1 MTINNNNNNNN
12 NNNINS
18 KNQQGVVDGD
28 ANSNLAAVSI
38 DIGGCHWTMAA
49 VNVSDVS
56 HVTDEDVLG
65 DVVAASDSK
74 KPSREPAL
82 RIDSD
87 VIHRTYSDSGL
98 TADAL
103 CSEGTSG
110 TAAKEGRVLG
120 GGISAHP
127 AEQAAEQH
135 DDEVVEQ
142 QMKHLSVN
150 AADMEVIKASVE
162 SLSNEQRILRLT
174 IQAQAHSS
182 MARNMMRIWRKCCDH
197 AAICHSHWSERYG
210 PYPTSDPEPQDDPIH
225 LMNHNEKRSIVT
237 IAKMYGWKLG
247 AKLPNGSDSSESD
260 DEQIDRRFED
270 ALECLQFVTVPN
282 LAYGEAAYNN
292 FVR

>member
-1 MTINNNNNNNN
+1 
-12 NNNINS
+12 
-18 KNQQGVVDGD
+18 
-28 ANSNLAAVSI
+28 
-38 DIGGCHWTMAA
+38 MAA
-49 VNVSDVS
+49 VNVSEVS

-103 CSEGTSG
+103 CPEGTSG
-110 TAAKEGRVLG
+110 TAAKEEGRVLG
-120 GGISAHP
+120 GGISAHA

-135 DDEVVEQ
+135 DDEVEQ

-150 AADMEVIKASVE
+150 AADVEVIKASVE

-182 MARNMMRIWRKCCDH
+182 MARNMMRIWR
-197 AAICHSHWSERYG
+197 
-210 PYPTSDPEPQDDPIH
+210 
-225 LMNHNEKRSIVT
+225 NIVT

>member
-1 MTINNNNNNNN
+1 MNNNNNNNN

-38 DIGGCHWTMAA
+38 DIGGSHWTMAA

-74 KPSREPAL
+74 KSSREPAL

-87 VIHRTYSDSGL
+87 VIV
-98 TADAL
+98 L

-110 TAAKEGRVLG
+110 TAAKEEGRVLG

-135 DDEVVEQ
+135 DDEVEQ

-150 AADMEVIKASVE
+150 AADVEVIKASVE

>member
-1 MTINNNNNNNN
+1 MP
-12 NNNINS
+12 S
-18 KNQQGVVDGD
+18 APPDDDGE
-28 ANSNLAAVSI
+28 
-38 DIGGCHWTMAA
+38 CHWTMAA

-56 HVTDEDVLG
+56 HMTDDDVL
-65 DVVAASDSK
+65 DDDVAAASVSK

-87 VIHRTYSDSGL
+87 VIV
-98 TADAL
+98 L
-103 CSEGTSG
+103 CSEHTTSG

-120 GGISAHP
+120 GGISAH
-127 AEQAAEQH
+127 AAEH
-135 DDEVVEQ
+135 AAEHADEVVEQ

-150 AADMEVIKASVE
+150 AADVEVIKASVE

-174 IQAQAHSS
+174 IQAQAHNS

-197 AAICHSHWSERYG
+197 VAICHSHWSERYG

-282 LAYGEAAYNN
+282 LTYGEAAYNN

>member
-1 MTINNNNNNNN
+1 M
-12 NNNINS
+12 
-18 KNQQGVVDGD
+18 
-28 ANSNLAAVSI
+28 SI
-38 DIGGCHWTMAA
+38 DIGGSHWTMAA

-74 KPSREPAL
+74 KSSREPAL

-87 VIHRTYSDSGL
+87 VIV
-98 TADAL
+98 L

-110 TAAKEGRVLG
+110 TAAKEEGRVLG

-135 DDEVVEQ
+135 DDEVEQ

-150 AADMEVIKASVE
+150 AADVEVIKASVE

>member
-1 MTINNNNNNNN
+1 MAHACA
-12 NNNINS
+12 
-18 KNQQGVVDGD
+18 GDVDVD
-28 ANSNLAAVSI
+28 AAPASAPAVCRGAAVASQPI
-38 DIGGCHWTMAA
+38 
-49 VNVSDVS
+49 
-56 HVTDEDVLG
+56 
-65 DVVAASDSK
+65 AASATSVNTT
-74 KPSREPAL
+74 AL
-82 RIDSD
+82 A
-87 VIHRTYSDSGL
+87 
-98 TADAL
+98 ADAL

-110 TAAKEGRVLG
+110 TAAKEEGRVLG
-120 GGISAHP
+120 GGISAHA

-135 DDEVVEQ
+135 DDEVEQ

-150 AADMEVIKASVE
+150 AADVEVIKASIE

>member
-1 MTINNNNNNNN
+1 M
-12 NNNINS
+12 S
-18 KNQQGVVDGD
+18 SAPPDDDGE
-28 ANSNLAAVSI
+28 
-38 DIGGCHWTMAA
+38 CHWTMAA
-49 VNVSDVS
+49 VNVN
-56 HVTDEDVLG
+56 E
-65 DVVAASDSK
+65 K
-74 KPSREPAL
+74 KPSRDLRFTREDPMSREPAL

-87 VIHRTYSDSGL
+87 VIHRSYSDVI
-98 TADAL
+98 L
-103 CSEGTSG
+103 CSEHTTSG
-110 TAAKEGRVLG
+110 TAAEEGRVLG
-120 GGISAHP
+120 GGISAH
-127 AEQAAEQH
+127 AAEH
-135 DDEVVEQ
+135 AAEHADEVEQ

-150 AADMEVIKASVE
+150 AADVEVIKASVE

-174 IQAQAHSS
+174 IQAQAHNS

-282 LAYGEAAYNN
+282 LTYGEAAYNN